1 MVYLLGPSDGSLHWE
16 FISASQQ
23 IIPFEDIKKELEE
36 EFRELRRACF
46 LSGKCKRKHKD
57 KRFRDAPRI
66 AANDLDISGQA
77 NNLNSS

>member
-1 MVYLLGPSDGSLHWE
+1 M
-16 FISASQQ
+16 
-23 IIPFEDIKKELEE
+23 IPVKDIKKELEE

-77 NNLNSS
+77 ITYFLNGSFMMSIG

>member
-1 MVYLLGPSDGSLHWE
+1 MLVFVHRY
-16 FISASQQ
+16 F

-77 NNLNSS
+77 KNL

>member
-16 FISASQQ
+16 LISASQQ

-66 AANDLDISGQA
+66 AANDLDISGQLK
-77 NNLNSS
+77 NLHS